1 MTRRWSTC
9 TRARKNTRKL
19 TLCEVDIVI
28 SDVSKRYR
36 RMPRKVNE
44 VVVKWL
50 ESKDAGKTNRVN
62 VKHIIGLREEI
73 AVEKEVIVKLN
84 T

>member
-1 MTRRWSTC
+1 
-9 TRARKNTRKL
+9 
-19 TLCEVDIVI
+19 
-28 SDVSKRYR
+28 
-36 RMPRKVNE
+36 MPRKVNE